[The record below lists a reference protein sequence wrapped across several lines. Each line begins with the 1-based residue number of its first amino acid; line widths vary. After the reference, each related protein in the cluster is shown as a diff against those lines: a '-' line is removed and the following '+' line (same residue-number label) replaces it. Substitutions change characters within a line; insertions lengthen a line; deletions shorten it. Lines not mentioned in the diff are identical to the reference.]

1 MSESHI
7 FHLAATSTAHLKV
20 DASLTH
26 VPTLCH
32 QQLFYLSSLPVTVHP
47 STPFFFACEKKGDL
61 LILHI

>member
-7 FHLAATSTAHLKV
+7 FHLAVTSTAHLKV

-61 LILHI
+61 LI